1 MEPLLD
7 LGRAAVFFD
16 GTLHEPQLNHP
27 EGIAVDESG
36 AVWCGGS
43 AGEVYRL
50 PADGSRLELVASSG
64 GYALGMAFDR
74 RGRLYVCD
82 LKHRTVMRREP
93 TTGTYERWARVP
105 AERPMVAPNFP
116 VVDHDRG
123 CLYVSDS
130 NVAHRPGMGVWR
142 LDLETGSATLWWDE
156 PMDFANGM
164 ALDTEAGTLYVAE
177 SWGRRVTAIAIGDDG
192 MATGAR
198 TVVDGI
204 DGVVDGLALAAD
216 GTLYLACYAPS
227 QIMRLDPTRGLE
239 LVIRDPICDLLCH
252 PTNIAWR
259 GTDLLTANLGGHH
272 LTRIDLGV
280 EGRSLL

>member
-1 MEPLLD
+1 MLD
-7 LGRAAVFFD
+7 LGRASVFFD

-27 EGIAVDESG
+27 EGVAVDEWG
-36 AVWCGGS
+36 DVWCGGS
-43 AGEVYRL
+43 AGELYRL

-64 GYALGMAFDR
+64 GYSLGMAFDR

-82 LKHRTVMRREP
+82 LKHRTVMRWEP
-93 TTGTYERWARVP
+93 AAGAYETWTRV
-105 AERPMVAPNFP
+105 PMVAPNFP

-142 LDLETGSATLWWDE
+142 LDLETGEGTLWWDE

-164 ALDTEAGTLYVAE
+164 ALDAEAGVLYVAE

-192 MATGAR
+192 MPAGAR
-198 TVVDGI
+198 TVLDGI
-204 DGVVDGLALAAD
+204 EGIVDGLALAAD

-227 QIMRLDPTRGLE
+227 QIMRLDRAGGLE
-239 LVIRDPICDLLCH
+239 LVIHDPLCDVLCH

-259 GTDLLTANLGGHH
+259 GTHLLTANLGRHH

-280 EGRSLL
+280 VGRPLL